1 MSSRTPDVQ
10 AAYNAYRQQLGSECD
25 FCNLVQTPT
34 DQVVDEHTFF
44 LRIKNRFPYSIW
56 DDKAVTDHQ
65 MIIPKRHLVELNE
78 FSPDEAQEF
87 LNLITN
93 YEHLGFSLY
102 ARSTEDRT
110 RSVVHQHTH
119 LIKLV

>member
-1 MSSRTPDVQ
+1 MSSRTPDIQ
-10 AAYNAYRQQLGSECD
+10 AAYDAYRQQLGDECD
-25 FCNLVQTPT
+25 FCSLVQNPT
-34 DQVVDEHTFF
+34 EQVIDEHVHF
-44 LRIKNRFPYSIW
+44 LRIKNRFPYSVW
-56 DDKAVTDHQ
+56 DGKTVADHQ
-65 MIIPKRHLVELNE
+65 MIVPKRHLIELNE
-78 FSPDEAQEF
+78 LLPDEAQEF
-87 LNLITN
+87 LNLITE

>member
-10 AAYNAYRQQLGSECD
+10 AAYDIYRKQLGDECD
-25 FCNLVQTPT
+25 FCNLVQVPT
-34 DQVVDEHTFF
+34 EQVIDEHAHF
-44 LRIKNRFPYSIW
+44 LRIKNRFPYAVW
-56 DDKAVTDHQ
+56 DSKSVTDHQ

-78 FSPDEAQEF
+78 FTPDEAQEF
-87 LNLITN
+87 LNLITE